1 MSSSSITQLTP
12 EVKSLLRTGVAITS
26 VTQCIEEMVLN
37 SIDSGASCIA
47 VRVDMSC
54 YKFQVAD
61 NGCGI
66 SEEQLGLVGQR
77 YSTSKCHTVG
87 DLDNLCY
94 YGYRGEAIAS
104 LKDVTSLLEIV
115 SRTKTSARSYC
126 KMFQKGRSLSVI
138 ESSVNRPSAG
148 TTVTVHD
155 LFYNLPVR
163 RNVINANLEVENIKK
178 RLEAI
183 ALIKP
188 GISVTL
194 RNDVSG
200 NVILQTQ
207 KTNSVLNTFT
217 SIFGVGR
224 SKFMSK
230 VEGHK
235 SIFSV
240 TGYIGKEGYC
250 KKDCQFVYING
261 RLILKTKIH
270 KHINNLLKKSLIL
283 KKQKANDSSSQADN
297 SLSLTSSPTKY
308 SEKHGMYVMDIKCP
322 YTQYDI
328 TFEPAKTLVE
338 FRDWDTVILCIEEIV
353 QEFLKR
359 ENLQL
364 GIEKLSSKTVDEES
378 EVMNGNNENDE
389 AASRSDEHKYP
400 DIHVSTIAETP
411 DEEEQGD
418 DIGDLG
424 KNYGRG
430 ISTQN
435 TKNGLFSEPVKR
447 KLQITTTHEGY
458 NDDLDLNGHTDYT
471 NEGNKNEGQGHPS
484 FEESLYTPITLP
496 TERKVPKLIQ
506 KPSVESLS
514 SLSESGS
521 FSDNLDGEITDEEP
535 LPSLKQAP
543 HPKHNETH
551 IDKCMIKLR
560 SRDMSCGSSTI
571 LRDLRASN
579 NVKSLP
585 TKRKA
590 PVSKLKERLNVFNKR
605 LSEPGVTTRQSTAS
619 SSLSR
624 FKQGLDAK
632 KLNDRHSNSKIV
644 QESTDKVVMI
654 DQEVHSC
661 GPHGFT
667 KLQDIAGKTRN
678 LDVEIQQNLYDA
690 NSTQQTNVPSIAK
703 TANTEKRPQQIS
715 NEIPSENDTAL
726 RESFASKLSKRFGKR
741 RKSDDKVSIN
751 QNGINDQT
759 EILTVH
765 RGNTERELPNFQIGG
780 RNKKQTKQQREILFD
795 DIRDQSEPLN
805 QPRKETDLVK
815 EICVN
820 FPIDREKEGLTYVSL
835 DREKE
840 RSDNDIFVQSLSDFG
855 LETLETEFSSNQR
868 LHSNDFTPAKEK
880 PETVSYTSVK
890 QKPDFSS
897 YNKKSSAIDLGPVK
911 EKLDSLRFTS
921 DIKRKK
927 YPDASDTQTRN
938 FMTTDLLLQT
948 AQSFVEQNCL
958 GDGCNMHESLSGQ
971 SRNERFQEKTKYED
985 HDKSA
990 FEMLTAKKKKKNDE
1004 DWNNFDHK
1012 KPVKSVI
1019 QRETDLTKEF
1029 DVHCQD
1035 SSVGQKLMVSHNAHL
1050 SVDADEGYDI
1060 EYCDS
1065 ETNNLID
1072 SNAVEQVASQKSS
1085 GDLDLLCYEKIEDL
1099 PLEEYHTKLFE
1110 PQHESILS
1118 PSQGFSTTCVSSISG
1133 SQEFSV
1139 YPFHSDQYRS
1149 EISREDARQHVSQN
1163 PSCVSPVGSEG
1174 FSPVMPLTD
1183 DDNEENDCKSETERK
1198 GSVTSSQNISNIDS
1212 PVTKILRSP
1221 LHVSELFYMS
1231 ETGNNTSVTSQ
1242 NISKIN
1248 LQDLQVSK
1256 DASNVL
1262 HSPLHVSDLF
1272 DMSVVNDKL
1281 ENSLGNEFDN
1291 SNCNI
1296 IKISGWAHDDR
1307 NNVVNMETEIQS
1319 NFQTADLDCTRKV
1332 IEKDLLYTNGI
1343 GCEVADDQENSNMDL
1358 VVSNNR
1364 LKHCE
1369 SQNLILTSNF
1379 QLSGG
1384 RKEDF
1389 NGIKL
1394 DTNLTLVDVE
1404 TESEDSFHG
1413 NKSDGGHLDTNMMQ
1427 VGIETESEDS
1437 FHGNKSNGGHLDTSM
1452 TQIDVKTE
1460 PEDSFH
1466 GNKNDGDQ
1474 LDMSQIE
1481 NRETEDNGDES
1492 YMAMTQSGEDMM
1504 MAVADA
1510 AEATFICVDDET
1522 ESLDTEISAHIES
1535 SNMCTKTCV
1544 DCEHSKSEI
1553 NVSNTDDISYFGDD
1567 DDLVSVKWKDKLL
1580 VLSEEAK
1587 TEELGL
1593 SVDDLFKKWN
1603 NPVFERPD
1611 REILNAEVVQSSKC
1625 DTATSKVLYP
1635 HRFTKEM
1642 LKHAKVLGQV
1652 DNKFIACLFPS
1663 RDQNNDQNLI
1673 VMMDQ
1678 HAVHERVR
1686 LEQLTAAA
1694 YCKDDNGIE
1703 KIVSSA
1709 VVPPEPTLLSQD
1721 EVRIMTSF
1729 KDEFERIGIKFTVD
1743 KTERNKIHLETI
1755 PACVVLREVNELR
1768 RNRDPIAFEIIETM
1782 IKEHTEY
1789 LRSTGGCRGILPG
1802 TLHKVLSTQACRG
1815 AIKFGHRLSL
1825 SKCEELVQSLNHCK
1839 LPFQCAHGRPSIVPI
1854 LNLDKIPAEPE
1865 ARKAKIWK
1873 ISGKL
1878 RQMNTI

>member
-194 RNDVSG
+194 RND
-200 NVILQTQ
+200 
-207 KTNSVLNTFT
+207 
-217 SIFGVGR
+217 
-224 SKFMSK
+224 
-230 VEGHK
+230 
-235 SIFSV
+235 
-240 TGYIGKEGYC
+240 
-250 KKDCQFVYING
+250 
-261 RLILKTKIH
+261 
-270 KHINNLLKKSLIL
+270 KSLIL

-667 KLQDIAGKTRN
+667 KLQDIAG
-678 LDVEIQQNLYDA
+678 
-690 NSTQQTNVPSIAK
+690 
-703 TANTEKRPQQIS
+703 
-715 NEIPSENDTAL
+715 
-726 RESFASKLSKRFGKR
+726 
-741 RKSDDKVSIN
+741 
-751 QNGINDQT
+751 
-759 EILTVH
+759 
-765 RGNTERELPNFQIGG
+765 
-780 RNKKQTKQQREILFD
+780 
-795 DIRDQSEPLN
+795 
-805 QPRKETDLVK
+805 
-815 EICVN
+815 
-820 FPIDREKEGLTYVSL
+820 
-835 DREKE
+835 
-840 RSDNDIFVQSLSDFG
+840 
-855 LETLETEFSSNQR
+855 
-868 LHSNDFTPAKEK
+868 
-880 PETVSYTSVK
+880 
-890 QKPDFSS
+890 
-897 YNKKSSAIDLGPVK
+897 
-911 EKLDSLRFTS
+911 
-921 DIKRKK
+921 
-927 YPDASDTQTRN
+927 
-938 FMTTDLLLQT
+938 
-948 AQSFVEQNCL
+948 
-958 GDGCNMHESLSGQ
+958 DGCNMHESLSGQ

-1212 PVTKILRSP
+1212 PVAKILRSP

-1281 ENSLGNEFDN
+1281 ENS
-1291 SNCNI
+1291 
-1296 IKISGWAHDDR
+1296 
-1307 NNVVNMETEIQS
+1307 
-1319 NFQTADLDCTRKV
+1319 
-1332 IEKDLLYTNGI
+1332 
-1343 GCEVADDQENSNMDL
+1343 
-1358 VVSNNR
+1358 
-1364 LKHCE
+1364 
-1369 SQNLILTSNF
+1369 
-1379 QLSGG
+1379 
-1384 RKEDF
+1384 
-1389 NGIKL
+1389 
-1394 DTNLTLVDVE
+1394 
-1404 TESEDSFHG
+1404 
-1413 NKSDGGHLDTNMMQ
+1413 
-1427 VGIETESEDS
+1427 
-1437 FHGNKSNGGHLDTSM
+1437 LDTSM

-1603 NPVFERPD
+1603 NPVFEKPD

-1663 RDQNNDQNLI
+1663 KDQNN
-1673 VMMDQ
+1673 
-1678 HAVHERVR
+1678 
-1686 LEQLTAAA
+1686 AA

-1729 KDEFERIGIKFTVD
+1729 KDEFERIG
-1743 KTERNKIHLETI
+1743 
-1755 PACVVLREVNELR
+1755 
-1768 RNRDPIAFEIIETM
+1768 
-1782 IKEHTEY
+1782 
-1789 LRSTGGCRGILPG
+1789 
-1802 TLHKVLSTQACRG
+1802 

-1825 SKCEELVQSLNHCK
+1825 CKCEELVQSLNHCK